1 MMDFGEF
8 RQRTRRGF
16 LLSGAAGLGSIAL
29 AQLLAA
35 EDQAPQDPLAP
46 KLPHFPARAKNV
58 IFLFMEGAPSQLD
71 LFDPKP
77 ALKEWA
83 GMPLPASV
91 TKELQLAFI
100 KPTAQVFPS
109 PRTFT

>member
-1 MMDFGEF
+1 M
-8 RQRTRRGF
+8 
-16 LLSGAAGLGSIAL
+16 
-29 AQLLAA
+29 
-35 EDQAPQDPLAP
+35 AP
-46 KLPHFPARAKNV
+46 KRPQFPARAKNV

-77 ALKEWA
+77 ALKKWA

-109 PRTFT
+109 PRDIHADTANAGRSFLITSRT